1 MSDDPTVLSAS
12 QDPQGPDG
20 TPTIGGAA
28 ASVKTALTL
37 PTRIG
42 RYRIVRLLGEGGM
55 GAVYEAEQDQPRR
68 SIALKVIRSAWA
80 SPQLLRRFEQ
90 ESQTLGRLHH
100 PGIAQIYE
108 AGTADTPFGPEP
120 YFAMEIIHGK
130 PLIEYAN
137 AEKLNTRQRLALMIE
152 ICDAVQHAHQR
163 GIIHRDL
170 KPGNIL
176 VDTNGQPKI
185 LDFGLARVMDSD
197 TEQMTRQTDIGQL
210 LGTLPYMS
218 PEQVLADPT
227 AIDTRSDVYAL
238 GVILYELL
246 TNKLPYALSQH
257 LHEAVQTIQL
267 VDPAPLSSVSRMY
280 RGDIETIVGKAL
292 EKDKARRYGSAA
304 ELADDIRRY
313 LEDRPITA
321 KPASASY
328 QLKKFARRH
337 KILVIGVPALFL
349 VLVAGIVASTW
360 EAVRARRAEA
370 RAQTEAAVAKA
381 VNQFLQDDL
390 LSQASPESQSGV
402 EAAPDPEVKARTL
415 LDRAAAR
422 VGNRFAGQP
431 LVESEIQETIGNAY
445 SGLGLYA
452 QAETHLRKAYEL
464 SSKYRGPDDPKT
476 LNILM
481 VISSLA
487 SNQDKDSEALAA
499 AKTVFEGETRTLGAE
514 DARTVVAMQNLGS
527 LYLGTRQYAEAE
539 PLLKKAL
546 EIQVRRQ
553 GYDNLDTL
561 NTSDSLA
568 ELYIEQARYAEARPY
583 LEKGLDSYRR
593 VYGPEHPFT
602 QREMFGLGKV
612 LLGEGNY
619 AEAEKVLADVYAVDV
634 RVKGAQHPDTLRVAS
649 ILGSAYSQQGKFDQA
664 ILLLETTIRGF
675 QQSMGLGPAAA
686 ETLKTESRL
695 GWAYDSKGDLL
706 RAEQIWRSVRQGY
719 VNLGRDGEAGAA
731 DVTELLGQ
739 NLVRQRK
746 FAQAEPLLRQALA
759 YREKGDRDD
768 WHYFRAQIFLGAAL
782 AGLRQYSE
790 AEPLLLN
797 GYEGM
802 RQRSSRMPAEQR
814 KWIRFS
820 DEQIVDMYSQWSKPE
835 EAAKWRWT
843 L

>member
-1 MSDDPTVLSAS
+1 MADDPTISLGPQNP
-12 QDPQGPDG
+12 QDPDG
-20 TPTIGGAA
+20 TLTLGAA
-28 ASVKTALTL
+28 AATTRNPLLL
-37 PTRIG
+37 PTHIG

-55 GAVYEAEQDQPRR
+55 GAVYEAEQEQPRR
-68 SIALKVIRSAWA
+68 SIALKVIRSVWA
-80 SPQLLRRFEQ
+80 SPQMLRRFEQ

-108 AGTADTPFGPEP
+108 AGTAETSFGPEP

-130 PLIEYAN
+130 PLIDYAN
-137 AEKLNTRQRLALMIE
+137 EAKLDTRQRLALMIE

-176 VDTNGQPKI
+176 VDESGHPKI

-218 PEQVLADPT
+218 PEQVEADPM
-227 AIDTRSDVYAL
+227 AVDTRTDVYAL

-246 TNKLPYALSQH
+246 TDKLPYTLSQQ
-257 LHEAVQTIQL
+257 LHEAVQTIQQ
-267 VDPAPLSSVSRMY
+267 VDPTPLSSVSRLY

-292 EKDKARRYGSAA
+292 EKDKARRYQSAT

-321 KPASASY
+321 RPPSTSY

-349 VLVAGIVASTW
+349 VLVAGVIASTW

-370 RAQTEAAVAKA
+370 RAQTEASIAKA

-390 LSQASPESQSGV
+390 LAQADPESQSGV
-402 EAAPDPEVKARTL
+402 EAAPDPEIKARTL

-452 QAETHLRKAYEL
+452 QAETHLRRAYEL
-464 SSKYRGPDDPKT
+464 SSEYRGADDPKT
-476 LNILM
+476 LNTLM

-499 AKTVFEGETRTLGAE
+499 AKTVFEGETRTLGPE

-546 EIQVRRQ
+546 EVQVRRQ

-568 ELYIEQARYAEARPY
+568 ELYIEQSRYAEARPY

-619 AEAEKVLADVYAVDV
+619 PEAEKVLADVYAVDM

-649 ILGSAYSQQGKFDQA
+649 NLGFAYSQQGKLAQA
-664 ILLLETTIRGF
+664 IPLLESTIRGF
-675 QQSMGLGPAAA
+675 QQTTGLGPGAAD
-686 ETLKTESRL
+686 TLKTESRL
-695 GWAYDSKGDLL
+695 AWAYDSKGDLP

-719 VNLGRDGEAGAA
+719 IDLGKDGEVSAV
-731 DVTELLGQ
+731 DVSELLGQ
-739 NLVRQRK
+739 NMVRQRK

-759 YREKGDRDD
+759 YREKGDHDD
-768 WHYFRAQIFLGAAL
+768 WHYFRAQAFLGAAL
-782 AGLRQYSE
+782 AGLRKYSE
-790 AEPLLLN
+790 AEPLLLH

-802 RQRSSRMPAEQR
+802 KQHASRMPAEQR
-814 KWIRFS
+814 KWIRFAG
-820 DEQIVDMYSQWSKPE
+820 EQIVDMYSQWSKPE
-835 EAAKWRWT
+835 EAAKWRAT
-843 L
+843 I